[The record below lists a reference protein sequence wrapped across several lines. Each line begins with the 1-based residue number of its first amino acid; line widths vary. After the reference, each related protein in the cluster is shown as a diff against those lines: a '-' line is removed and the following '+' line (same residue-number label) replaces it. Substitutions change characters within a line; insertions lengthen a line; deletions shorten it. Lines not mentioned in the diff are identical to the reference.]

1 MIVWF
6 VTNHNKELLFL
17 CYTQVG
23 NEKILFPPGKHDC
36 YSSPFN
42 WKKKDGEQITPHS
55 HDIQRC
61 LRNIYFIPNVSHP
74 FEICFPTKQRIESGS
89 SN

>member
-23 NEKILFPPGKHDC
+23 KWEDFVPSWQAWLLLITIQLEKKGTESKSHHIHMISNGVWEIFILFLTSVTLLKFAFPPSK
-36 YSSPFN
+36 
-42 WKKKDGEQITPHS
+42 E
-55 HDIQRC
+55 
-61 LRNIYFIPNVSHP
+61 
-74 FEICFPTKQRIESGS
+74 
-89 SN
+89 

>member
-1 MIVWF
+1 MRRF
-6 VTNHNKELLFL
+6 CSLLASM
-17 CYTQVG
+17 TATHHHSTG
-23 NEKILFPPGKHDC
+23 
-36 YSSPFN
+36 
-42 WKKKDGEQITPHS
+42 KKKDGEQITPHS